1 MQSEEPVMAET
12 RTTTLAKWAPRSH
25 ATKPAAFPPHPALQS
40 GGWYQASPLEAP
52 GPGRPPVIPTTKK
65 YAGLAVL
72 LSVLFGPLGLCYLS
86 MTGGLVATVFTVG
99 VLGYSGSFLPLIV
112 LWPVAVAVA
121 AAWGSRR

>member
-12 RTTTLAKWAPRSH
+12 RTTTLADWSPRSH

-65 YAGLAVL
+65 SAGLAVM

-86 MTGGLVATVFTVG
+86 PTGGLVATVITVG
-99 VLGYSGSFLPLIV
+99 VLGYSGSFLPLV
-112 LWPVAVAVA
+112 FLWPLAVA
-121 AAWGSRR
+121 AAMWGANR